1 MKKTFTTLAKNV
13 LLPLELEL
21 LAKELTIVVAIQEK
35 LCQSVMTTLIFWNE
49 ELENIMKIVN
59 LLKILVFW

>member
-13 LLPLELEL
+13 LFSLELEL
-21 LAKELTIVVAIQEK
+21 LAKESTIAVAIQEK
-35 LCQSVMTTLIFWNE
+35 FGQSVMTTLIFWNE

>member
-35 LCQSVMTTLIFWNE
+35 FCQSVMTTLIFWNE

-59 LLKILVFW
+59 LFKILVFW

>member
-1 MKKTFTTLAKNV
+1 MKKKFTTLAKNV

>member
-21 LAKELTIVVAIQEK
+21 LAKVLTIVVAIQEK
-35 LCQSVMTTLIFWNE
+35 FCQSVMTTLIFWNE

>member
-35 LCQSVMTTLIFWNE
+35 FCQSVMTTLIFWNE

>member
-35 LCQSVMTTLIFWNE
+35 LILMTTLIFWNE

>member
-35 LCQSVMTTLIFWNE
+35 FCQSVMTTLIF
-49 ELENIMKIVN
+49 
-59 LLKILVFW
+59 